1 MREDGHYIRGE
12 TEGTRNSVPLAHSK
26 TAGEYKKHLDEL
38 KQTNLRSV
46 IDYVLENWY
55 PIREQWV
62 ACFKDKHLNLGE
74 TTNNRL
80 ESTFS

>member
-1 MREDGHYIRGE
+1 MREDGHYIPGE

-46 IDYVLENWY
+46 IDYVLENWH

-74 TTNNRL
+74 TINNRL